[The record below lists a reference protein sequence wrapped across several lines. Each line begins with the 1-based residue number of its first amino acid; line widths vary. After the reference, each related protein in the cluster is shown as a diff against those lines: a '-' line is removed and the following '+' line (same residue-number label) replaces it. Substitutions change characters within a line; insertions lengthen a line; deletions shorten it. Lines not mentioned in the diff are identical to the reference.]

1 MKVQLQGQQIRLRVD
16 EDELAELLD
25 GGEVFDAT
33 IVDELFE
40 MRRGLVLG
48 DDAEARLLG
57 DTESWRIAL
66 PHGEVRALASRLPSR
81 DGLRFTLPG
90 SAEPLELLFDVD
102 VRDSVRRRHG

>member
-1 MKVQLQGQQIRLRVD
+1 MKVQLQGQQMRLRVD

-25 GGEVFDAT
+25 GNEVFDAT
-33 IVDELFE
+33 VVDEAFA

-48 DDAEARLLG
+48 DDVGASLLG
-57 DTESWRIAL
+57 DAESWRIAL
-66 PHGEVRALASRLPSR
+66 PHSDVRALAARLPSR

-102 VRDSVRRRHG
+102 VRDSVRRRRS